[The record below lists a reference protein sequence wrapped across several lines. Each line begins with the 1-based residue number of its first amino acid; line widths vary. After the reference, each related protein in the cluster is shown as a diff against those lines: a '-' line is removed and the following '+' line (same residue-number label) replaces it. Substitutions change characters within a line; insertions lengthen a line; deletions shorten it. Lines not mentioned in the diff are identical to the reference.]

1 MIGSSGPRVVRAAL
15 PWAGAWNTWFDL
27 YGNTPAGFESESAKI
42 SAIAAEA
49 GRDPSS
55 ITRSACVLVV
65 LDRSAGERQLS
76 DDLPPLEGGPADV
89 AAFLHELAEAG
100 ADEAILVASP
110 ITEASI
116 RQLGAALAALDR

>member
-1 MIGSSGPRVVRAAL
+1 VLRAAL
-15 PWAGAWNTWFDL
+15 SWAAAWNTWFDL
-27 YGNTPAGFESESAKI
+27 TGNTPAGFAAASAAV

-49 GRDPSS
+49 GRDPAT
-55 ITRSACVLVV
+55 ILRSACVLVV
-65 LDRSAGERQLS
+65 LDREAGERPILA
-76 DDLPPLEGGPADV
+76 DAPPVEGGPAEI

-116 RQLGAALAALDR
+116 RELGGTLALLDA